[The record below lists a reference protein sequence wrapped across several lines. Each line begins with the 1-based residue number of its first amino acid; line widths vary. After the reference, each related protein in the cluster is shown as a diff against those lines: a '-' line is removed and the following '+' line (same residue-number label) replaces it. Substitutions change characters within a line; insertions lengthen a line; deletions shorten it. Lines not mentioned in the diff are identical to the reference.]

1 MYYLKLFD
9 ETLITF
15 EMERK
20 LSLKIFNINVV
31 SENKKLFPEILQNH
45 INSENIEE
53 FLKQRIVPKNRAFVD
68 EILRAQDLTLKDIKG
83 VIDICKGLSLNDC
96 YWVTDNETMKFEDYN
111 LYDNNF
117 STTLSLIAFT
127 GYTSKIK
134 GIATSPEFTTNG
146 ALPKAWR
153 RIDNK
158 VYLYKGSTEGWNFSN
173 TGYEPY
179 SEYYATQIA
188 ETMEINAVKY
198 DLNKWKGMLASVCEL
213 FTNKQYS
220 YVPIYLAAKTDK
232 IDEIYKWCC
241 KNDFQGAFSNMIAF
255 DSVILNQD
263 RHLANF
269 GVLKDNTTGEY
280 VSLAPIFD
288 NGEGLLSKGDIK
300 VFNDDKEFNKYI
312 QNVAVNT
319 SCYGVDYKELV
330 KAFCGKE
337 QIAKLRK
344 LLNFNFKKHSKY
356 NLPEQRLKLLEGMIQ
371 TRARELINEI
381 EKETN
386 KRKTI
391 SEIETYE
398 TTETTESN
406 ITLEELQALLN
417 ERQIDNDFGLDE
429 PEF

>member
-1 MYYLKLFD
+1 MCIRD
-9 ETLITF
+9 
-15 EMERK
+15 R
-20 LSLKIFNINVV
+20 
-31 SENKKLFPEILQNH
+31 
-45 INSENIEE
+45 
-53 FLKQRIVPKNRAFVD
+53 
-68 EILRAQDLTLKDIKG
+68 
-83 VIDICKGLSLNDC
+83 
-96 YWVTDNETMKFEDYN
+96 
-111 LYDNNF
+111 
-117 STTLSLIAFT
+117 
-127 GYTSKIK
+127 
-134 GIATSPEFTTNG
+134 
-146 ALPKAWR
+146 
-153 RIDNK
+153 
-158 VYLYKGSTEGWNFSN
+158 YKGSTEGWNFSN

-241 KNDFQGAFSNMIAF
+241 KNDFQEAFSNMIAF

-386 KRKTI
+386 KRKSL